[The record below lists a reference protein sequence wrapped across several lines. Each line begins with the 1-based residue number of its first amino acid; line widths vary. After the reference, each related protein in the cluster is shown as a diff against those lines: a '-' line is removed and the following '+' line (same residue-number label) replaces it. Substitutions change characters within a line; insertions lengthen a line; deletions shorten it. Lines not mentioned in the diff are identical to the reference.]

1 MGSMR
6 TGFGGVLGRSPRDF
20 FATTPLSLPEN
31 EGNAFF
37 ITNYSKKLPTIVLNQ
52 GHRFMLVMPCSHKF
66 VLEGTSDSKA
76 EKTKCERKLN
86 DPTTPT
92 TDSLGKNQFR

>member
-1 MGSMR
+1 
-6 TGFGGVLGRSPRDF
+6 
-20 FATTPLSLPEN
+20 
-31 EGNAFF
+31 
-37 ITNYSKKLPTIVLNQ
+37 
-52 GHRFMLVMPCSHKF
+52 MLVMPCSHKF

-92 TDSLGKNQFR
+92 TDSLG